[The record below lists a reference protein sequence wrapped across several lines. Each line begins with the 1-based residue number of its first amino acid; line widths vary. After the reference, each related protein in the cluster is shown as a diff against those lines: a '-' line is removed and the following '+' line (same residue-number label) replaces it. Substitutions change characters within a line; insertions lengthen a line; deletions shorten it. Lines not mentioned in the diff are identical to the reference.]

1 MPNVIVRYDVWADS
15 PSHAIE
21 KLHVATQK
29 AREAERRRYLPMW
42 YVRCAYK
49 LKSQSRPFN
58 IAEYPYG
65 YRYVGLK
72 YAYLHIELCSLYLL
86 TWVDASS
93 GDLRTA

>member
-1 MPNVIVRYDVWADS
+1 MNNFEQGYAWYRVTRFESEQNGLPNVIVRYDVWADS

-29 AREAERRRYLPMW
+29 AREAKGRRYLPMW
-42 YVRCAYK
+42 NVRCAYK

-65 YRYVGLK
+65 YRVVGLK
-72 YAYLHIELCSLYLL
+72 YA
-86 TWVDASS
+86 
-93 GDLRTA
+93 